1 MQGMLEG
8 VRGKY
13 VREVLTMSDEAE
25 PNENV
30 KTCWNCQNKHILWIT
45 EAIHCHIKDKSV
57 YLWEALDCEKY
68 EREHIGD

>member
-1 MQGMLEG
+1 
-8 VRGKY
+8 
-13 VREVLTMSDEAE
+13 MSDEAE